1 MWVALL
7 MHYGADLIVRVQG
20 QLPRVVLSVCRAE
33 AVKNGTFF
41 VGVVERRT
49 GGAVSL
55 SPGPDRLAT
64 TASPVTQTLSI

>member
-33 AVKNGTFF
+33 AVKIWHFF
-41 VGVVERRT
+41 VGVLS
-49 GGAVSL
+49 GAVSL

>member
-33 AVKNGTFF
+33 AVKIWHIFCWA
-41 VGVVERRT
+41 VLS
-49 GGAVSL
+49 GAVSL
-55 SPGPDRLAT
+55 
-64 TASPVTQTLSI
+64 

>member
-33 AVKNGTFF
+33 AVKNGSTFF
-41 VGVVERRT
+41 VGV
-49 GGAVSL
+49 L
-55 SPGPDRLAT
+55 
-64 TASPVTQTLSI
+64 

>member
-41 VGVVERRT
+41 VGVVERR
-49 GGAVSL
+49 AVSL

>member
-41 VGVVERRT
+41 VVVVERSGFVESRA
-49 GGAVSL
+49 GSACHNGL
-55 SPGPDRLAT
+55 SGDPDA
-64 TASPVTQTLSI
+64 

>member
-33 AVKNGTFF
+33 AVKIWHFF
-41 VGVVERRT
+41 VGVLSGERFR
-49 GGAVSL
+49 
-55 SPGPDRLAT
+55 
-64 TASPVTQTLSI
+64 